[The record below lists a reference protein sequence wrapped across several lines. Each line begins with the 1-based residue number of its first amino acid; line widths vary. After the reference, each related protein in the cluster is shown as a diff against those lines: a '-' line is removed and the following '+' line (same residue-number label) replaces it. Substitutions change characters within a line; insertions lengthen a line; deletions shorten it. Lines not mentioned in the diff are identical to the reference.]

1 MEMRQWLNVEKKKK
15 KRENK
20 IGWWGEATNVHNA
33 RRRRRTLNV
42 RTNYRKNLWYGIA
55 WWMNQSVQKIE
66 AQKAGCLRMTRRQYA
81 DKAFNKVNSNYKFSF
96 TPFRDVF
103 QRRSEPIKRSLQR
116 IDERKKRFDS
126 NLLCFALK
134 FSTLSF
140 SPENSHPWQKS
151 LLRHIF
157 LQYFL

>member
-1 MEMRQWLNVEKKKK
+1 MLRRK
-15 KRENK
+15 KRRERIRSVGGGKRPTFTTLGEGGGRWTFGRIIGK
-20 IGWWGEATNVHNA
+20 IFDL
-33 RRRRRTLNV
+33 R
-42 RTNYRKNLWYGIA
+42 YGIA

-66 AQKAGCLRMTRRQYA
+66 AQKAGCPRMTRRQYA